1 MIETLFIQA
10 KTKAGFEAKVSA
22 SEVSPDSVAF
32 IEDTR
37 EMWTQGVYYPMS
49 EIVTVESVP
58 GETLLTCNLAGTTYK
73 YKIGDECRFY
83 DTDKQEYRFYKL
95 FDISD
100 GKAKWGLVEGTTELA
115 SSTLDGLMSKE
126 DKAKLDGLQQADWNA
141 TSGGAQILN
150 KPEVYTKTEVDDL
163 IDGVTI
169 PGVYKYKGSK
179 PTYSDLPTT
188 GNEVGDVWN
197 VVKTDINYAW
207 TGTDWDPLGGTSSM
221 ASATEA
227 GLMSSENFTKL
238 QDIEANAQVN
248 KIEAITFAGEPIEIS
263 SKSVNIPEEVHTS
276 NGIKPSVKVPIWVDL
291 SEEESKVSESC
302 TKQEAD
308 ELFQGKIPGK
318 GLSTNDFTNS
328 LKSKLDGIE
337 EGAQVNV
344 KPDWSASAGNAAE
357 ILNKPTIPTKTSDL
371 TNDSGFT
378 TKTYVD
384 GEIAKVHQFEVKK
397 VDSLPGTGESNI
409 LYLVPKS
416 GSGQDVYNEYIWDG
430 SKFELIGNTSID
442 LSDYYTKEE
451 VNAKIPVITVSANEP
466 SGGKDGDI
474 WFQIVTQ

>member
-1 MIETLFIQA
+1 
-10 KTKAGFEAKVSA
+10 
-22 SEVSPDSVAF
+22 
-32 IEDTR
+32 
-37 EMWTQGVYYPMS
+37 
-49 EIVTVESVP
+49 
-58 GETLLTCNLAGTTYK
+58 
-73 YKIGDECRFY
+73 
-83 DTDKQEYRFYKL
+83 
-95 FDISD
+95 
-100 GKAKWGLVEGTTELA
+100 
-115 SSTLDGLMSKE
+115 
-126 DKAKLDGLQQADWNA
+126 
-141 TSGGAQILN
+141 
-150 KPEVYTKTEVDDL
+150 
-163 IDGVTI
+163 
-169 PGVYKYKGSK
+169 
-179 PTYSDLPTT
+179 
-188 GNEVGDVWN
+188 
-197 VVKTDINYAW
+197 
-207 TGTDWDPLGGTSSM
+207 M

-248 KIEAITFAGEPIEIS
+248 KIEAITFAGESIEIN

-308 ELFQGKIPGK
+308 ELFQGKVPGK

-328 LKSKLDGIE
+328 LKSKLGRIE

-451 VNAKIPVITVSANEP
+451 VDAKIPVITVSANEP